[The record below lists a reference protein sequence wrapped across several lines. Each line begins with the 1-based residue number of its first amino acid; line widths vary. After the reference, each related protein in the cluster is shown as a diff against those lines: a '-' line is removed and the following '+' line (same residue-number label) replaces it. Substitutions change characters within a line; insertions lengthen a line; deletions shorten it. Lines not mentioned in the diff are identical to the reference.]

1 MYKHIQG
8 RKIMRM
14 NSYKEKKSSIQ
25 ISDKHIN
32 HPQETKYWKEAWTQY
47 NIYQFKMKTKQ
58 ANLEYDHFKVLFK
71 NPEIKYMHV
80 K

>member
-14 NSYKEKKSSIQ
+14 NSYKEKTSSSQ

-32 HPQETKYWKEAWTQY
+32 HPQETKYWKESWTQY
-47 NIYQFKMKTKQ
+47 NIYQFKMKIEQIK
-58 ANLEYDHFKVLFK
+58 LEYDHFKVLFE
-71 NPEIKYMHV
+71 NPEI
-80 K
+80 